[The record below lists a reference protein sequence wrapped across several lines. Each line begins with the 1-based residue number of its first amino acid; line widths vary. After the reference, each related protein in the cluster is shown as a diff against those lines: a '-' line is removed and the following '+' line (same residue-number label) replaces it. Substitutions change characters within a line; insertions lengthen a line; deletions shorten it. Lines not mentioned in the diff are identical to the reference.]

1 MTTRIKEI
9 MVFSE
14 GYIEWLTRYVAEG
27 LLEGQRRRRELRG
40 AAAAGGPIMIFST
53 EEEDSV

>member
-40 AAAAGGPIMIFST
+40 AAAAGPIMIFST